1 LFRVSPGEYF
11 HVYRVSLLRRL
22 TLSTS
27 QDLIENQAQ
36 AQLCEALKKGKMISR
51 KQRRKNKM
59 KKFGLVLAG
68 GIAAIILLST
78 LGPMVGLLISLAI
91 LYFIY
96 KQFLKAE
103 STGGKIA
110 LSVIGVVF
118 LMASISNAPAIIGL
132 LAAYILYLVYKNWNS
147 SKQAGIKDESDP
159 FVNFEKQWNE
169 IKNY

>member
-1 LFRVSPGEYF
+1 
-11 HVYRVSLLRRL
+11 
-22 TLSTS
+22 
-27 QDLIENQAQ
+27 
-36 AQLCEALKKGKMISR
+36 
-51 KQRRKNKM
+51 M

-110 LSVIGVVF
+110 LGIIGVIF

-132 LAAYILYLVYKNWNS
+132 VAAYILYLVYKKWNS
-147 SKQAGIKDESDP
+147 SQLAVIKEESDP

>member
-1 LFRVSPGEYF
+1 MG
-11 HVYRVSLLRRL
+11 L
-22 TLSTS
+22 TLSKS
-27 QDLIENQAQ
+27 LALIENQAQ
-36 AQLCEALKKGKMISR
+36 AQLYETLRKGKMISR
-51 KQRRKNKM
+51 KQKEENKM
-59 KKFGLVLAG
+59 KKFGLVLTG

-103 STGGKIA
+103 STGWKIA
-110 LSVIGVVF
+110 LCIFGVIF

-132 LAAYILYLVYKNWNS
+132 VAAYILYLVYKNWTS
-147 SKQAGIKDESDP
+147 SKYNVIKEEADP

-169 IKNY
+169 LKNY